1 MTPVVRFSA
10 RAIEDLGEI
19 FDYLL
24 PLAGE
29 QVARRHVAELHAYC
43 IGLEQF
49 PKRGTI
55 RDDLRPGLRLVG
67 FNRQATIA
75 FAVRDGKV
83 TILRVFGRG
92 RDVENIIGGVGR

>member
-1 MTPVVRFSA
+1 MSPAVRFSA

-29 QVARRHVAELHAYC
+29 KAARNHVAELYAYC

-49 PKRGTI
+49 PERGTI

-67 FNRQATIA
+67 FRRQATIA
-75 FAVRDGKV
+75 FAVRDGNV
-83 TILRVFGRG
+83 TILRIFGRG
-92 RDVENIIGGVGR
+92 RDVENIIGVVSR